1 MELKPLSD
9 PLGDPFFD
17 AVRRRHPD
25 VDIVV
30 LPPVP
35 AATVPAST
43 VPEEPVGDDEVAATL
58 IRVATLARQLWA
70 SAARES
76 TEVPEARFAYGTGP
90 AAVRG
95 TARLATR
102 HDDGFH
108 VLVALRHELETHGWE
123 VTRPPGAV
131 ERMVGH
137 LDDLTVSASYAAR
150 TGALLFEVSS
160 ESLPVGAALARELTR
175 PAGGGR

>member
-1 MELKPLSD
+1 MEPRPLSD

-35 AATVPAST
+35 PPLPADPLGS
-43 VPEEPVGDDEVAATL
+43 VEPVGDDEVAATL

-70 SAARES
+70 TAARES
-76 TEVPEARFAYGTGP
+76 AAEPQSRLSYGAGP
-90 AAVRG
+90 GAVRA
-95 TARLATR
+95 TARVATR
-102 HDDGFH
+102 RDDGFH
-108 VLVALRHELETHGWE
+108 VLVALRHDLETNGWE

-131 ERMVGH
+131 ERLLAH
-137 LDDLTVSASYAAR
+137 LDDLTVSASYAEGS
-150 TGALLFEVSS
+150 GALLVEVSS
-160 ESLPVGAALARELTR
+160 GSLAVGADRARALTR